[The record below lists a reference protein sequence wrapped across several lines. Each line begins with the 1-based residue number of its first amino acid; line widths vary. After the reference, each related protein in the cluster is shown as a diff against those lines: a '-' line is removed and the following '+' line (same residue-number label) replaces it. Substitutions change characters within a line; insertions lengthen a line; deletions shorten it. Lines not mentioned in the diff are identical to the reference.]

1 MDVQKATSSMKIEMT
16 EKMYEAKK
24 EMEAMDKKLL
34 EAKEEAKEN
43 NEVMERKLSEAK
55 MDMEEIIAD
64 KVKEGIQAYV
74 ESLGINIDANLKSEQ
89 VPDNPLKDFQQPSSV
104 VPGVHTRKAN
114 MIKKTGT
121 TVVGTNK
128 KKWVCLKKLQD
139 LSFFLKGGKFHWKEI
154 ITYFECRLINALS
167 TIKTT
172 NAEIETLK
180 GGIKNGGYVTSDGDM
195 EAKIEIPKT
204 HMFKGACETQDVG
217 YFLWNLENYFKCNKV
232 KSVQNNI
239 NIVV

>member
-1 MDVQKATSSMKIEMT
+1 MAPYINDLRLKKEILIQGLKKRDFDTRVEMEVQKATSAMKIEMT

-43 NEVMERKLSEAK
+43 NEVMERKLLEAK

-74 ESLGINIDANLKSEQ
+74 ESLGINIDANLKSKQ
-89 VPDNPLKDFQQPSSV
+89 VPDNPLEDSQQPSLL

-128 KKWVCLKKLQD
+128 KKI
-139 LSFFLKGGKFHWKEI
+139 FKEI
-154 ITYFECRLINALS
+154 EVKYRLQHARL
-167 TIKTT
+167 
-172 NAEIETLK
+172 L
-180 GGIKNGGYVTSDGDM
+180 D
-195 EAKIEIPKT
+195 
-204 HMFKGACETQDVG
+204 
-217 YFLWNLENYFKCNKV
+217 
-232 KSVQNNI
+232 
-239 NIVV
+239 